1 MLSMRLCLKE
11 AISSLAV
18 GRELPTQAIF
28 SSTEIYHLP
37 GRGQEIAEEET
48 SFQVTQINIKKRST
62 NIFHIIDLL
71 GPSLAAL

>member
-1 MLSMRLCLKE
+1 MLSMLLCLKK

-28 SSTEIYHLP
+28 SRTEIYHLP
-37 GRGQEIAEEET
+37 GHGQEIAEEET

-71 GPSLAAL
+71 VPSLAAL